1 MGERSRFKQISWLPV
16 AGRGPMAPLQPPGT
30 PLSEQGESAVCQD
43 CSYHLGAPTGAF
55 CSALMAVL
63 SPVPYPPQ
71 PHSSFLSAEPCAS
84 LGERRNPP
92 PRPRTVESCLVRHY
106 WGARALSCPY
116 QSQGQSVWLEDWNL
130 NAIVSDFVTFLFG
143 RVNPPP
149 SCSLACVL
157 ALPCPGHCPSTL
169 QPGECCCLSVKR
181 FLCVLEPA
189 WR

>member
-1 MGERSRFKQISWLPV
+1 MGERSRFKQISWLLV

-116 QSQGQSVWLEDWNL
+116 QSQGQSVWLACGGGSTAGWH
-130 NAIVSDFVTFLFG
+130 
-143 RVNPPP
+143 PP
-149 SCSLACVL
+149 SPP
-157 ALPCPGHCPSTL
+157 ALETRHPLQKKPSALSPRLWSASGGPSAPGPELTGSL
-169 QPGECCCLSVKR
+169 QPQ
-181 FLCVLEPA
+181 P
-189 WR
+189 